1 MPTYSIDWIYLETP
15 ARLYILASTHGRIL
29 LIKYSINI
37 STNFLNK
44 SYQWEYLI
52 DTGINKLKIVKSP
65 LFANQEGIFVIY
77 KQKSGINDIVG
88 V

>member
-1 MPTYSIDWIYLETP
+1 
-15 ARLYILASTHGRIL
+15 
-29 LIKYSINI
+29 
-37 STNFLNK
+37 LNK